1 MIDKFYLKSH
11 FKQIMQSLIDQCRLV
26 LQNSVA
32 ECESNWIALSGG
44 LDSSIL
50 AHLLKDQKP
59 QTMTIIT
66 KDFLGTDL
74 TYAQIISKHMGL
86 SLSLMQVSMEELL
99 DSINETIKILGN
111 FNDIEIRNSIVPY
124 IYLNLLKKQGVNS
137 VISGDGADELFA
149 GYNFLLK
156 KSEKEMDG
164 ELKRIKRIMHF
175 PSKDIARSLNM
186 KVEMPF
192 LNEEVIKFSDTIPIS
207 KKINLKEGK
216 KYGKFILREAFE
228 RNLPTNI
235 VWREK
240 SPMQDGS
247 GTVNLTGLFNTVITD
262 GMFLQ
267 KKTKILEEDGIY
279 IRTKESLH
287 YYECFRKSNSV
298 TCSNSDKKCPDCNY
312 DIRLD
317 SKFCR
322 MCGKFPII

>member
-1 MIDKFYLKSH
+1 MNTETKQCIEILENAVRECKS
-11 FKQIMQSLIDQCRLV
+11 
-26 LQNSVA
+26 
-32 ECESNWIALSGG
+32 EWIALSGG

-50 AHLLKDQKP
+50 AHLRKDQNP

-74 TYAQIISKHMGL
+74 TFAQIIAKHVGLPL
-86 SLSLMQVSMEELL
+86 SLIQVNMEEVL

-124 IYLNLLKKQGVNS
+124 IYLITLKKKGINS
-137 VISGDGADELFA
+137 VITGDGADEVFG

-156 KSEKEMDG
+156 KSDNQIED
-164 ELKRIKRIMHF
+164 ELKRIKKIMHF

-186 KVEMPF
+186 EVETPF
-192 LNEEVIKFSDTIPIS
+192 LNEDIIKFSNDLPVS
-207 KKINLKEGK
+207 KKINSKEGK
-216 KYGKFILREAFE
+216 KFGKWILRETFE
-228 RNLPTNI
+228 EYLPNNI
-235 VWREK
+235 TWREK

-247 GTVNLTGLFNTVITD
+247 GTNNLTGLFNTIITD
-262 GMFLQ
+262 EIFI
-267 KKTKILEEDGIY
+267 KKKAKILEEDGVY

-298 TCSNSDKKCPDCNY
+298 KKSNSDERCPDCNY
-312 DIRLD
+312 EIGENSR
-317 SKFCR
+317 FCR